1 MAMLARYRWVAASVV
16 ALSCLALL
24 AVQHTT
30 SATELVQYEQVEPEQ
45 MQYQS
50 EQGVPQN
57 WQQLRPIS
65 SADAQQLA
73 QPSQAFSLGGS

>member
-1 MAMLARYRWVAASVV
+1 V
-16 ALSCLALL
+16 LL
-24 AVQHTT
+24 CFQ
-30 SATELVQYEQVEPEQ
+30 ATELVQYEQVVEPEQ

-73 QPSQAFSLGGS
+73 QPSQAFSVSF

>member
-1 MAMLARYRWVAASVV
+1 MRLVSYLIASCTLRPTETVSV
-16 ALSCLALL
+16 LL
-24 AVQHTT
+24 CFQ
-30 SATELVQYEQVEPEQ
+30 ATDLVQYEQVEPEQ

-73 QPSQAFSLGGS
+73 QPSQAFSVSF